1 MRQKRRPGRGKVEE
15 ISTLSPLNKISSLT
29 RESRNKDTSGR
40 RQQQVG
46 EEGPD
51 LGGSWVLVRNLDL
64 F

>member
-1 MRQKRRPGRGKVEE
+1 MWARQREGEE
-15 ISTLSPLNKISSLT
+15 ISTLSPLKRMSSLT

-40 RQQQVG
+40 RRQLVG
-46 EEGPD
+46 VEGPD